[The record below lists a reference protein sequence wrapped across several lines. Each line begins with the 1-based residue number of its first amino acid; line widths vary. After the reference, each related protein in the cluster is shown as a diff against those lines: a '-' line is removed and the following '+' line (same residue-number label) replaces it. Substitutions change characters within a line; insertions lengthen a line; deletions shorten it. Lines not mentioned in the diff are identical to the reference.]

1 MDSAYAGVQ
10 ICVATQ
16 KNIGMIMRLNHII
29 KIAFLGLSL
38 SFVSVYTG
46 ALTSGT
52 VISAAQA
59 AVVSNIEVRGNQRI
73 DDEIVASYLTIKP
86 GQNFNDFDI
95 DDSVK
100 ALFATG
106 LFGDVSIF
114 RQGSTLV
121 VDVQE
126 NGTVNKV
133 FFEGNKRLK
142 DEALKNVARLRPQGI
157 YSDEQAA
164 SDVDQIKQAYAR
176 VGRQDADVSYEVLPL
191 ANNRVNVIYRI
202 NEGDKTKIG
211 RIDFIGNDTFSG
223 RRLADVITTKE
234 TGLFG
239 FLQTSD
245 IYDQNRLNSDE
256 ELLRRFYFN
265 KGFADFQ
272 ILSTQAVLDD
282 EANEYVVT
290 ITMDEGPRYTF
301 GNVGIESSL
310 RGVENIE
317 LDSLVETRGG
327 DFYSAKNVE
336 NTVVAITERVAE
348 EGFAFVEVVPRG
360 NRNFE
365 TNTIDVTYLIDEGAR
380 VFIEDIRIIGN
391 DRTRDYVIRREF
403 EISEG
408 DAYNRVLVQ
417 KTRDRINDLGFFD
430 SVNVST
436 RPGSQPDR
444 IILFVNVMEKSTG
457 DFSLSGGF
465 SSSGGASGEVS
476 FTERNFLGRGQFI
489 RASYRGSSDEDQY
502 AFNFTEPYFLGS
514 RVSAGFG
521 ITSLRSDDT
530 DERQYS
536 VDTDT
541 ATITFGLPLT
551 EHLQSSVFYRYQSSS
566 TSIADSLLDPAG
578 PPAPVAP
585 LDGIQGNRST
595 ELSAAIVNSVDV
607 NGGDFVS
614 SGFGY
619 SLVYNTFDNQRTPR
633 EGIRAAWTQTY
644 YGAGGDGNYLATE
657 ASLAGYHTLSEEED
671 IILFGRLRGGHIEVF
686 GADNN
691 TNFRTLDNF
700 QARQN
705 YVRGFD
711 SFGFGPRDPITDDPL
726 GGRTYWT
733 ATAEVL
739 FPLPFVSRSLG
750 LRGAFFADAGQL
762 YDVGQPAIT
771 AIAAANPGLTPA
783 QLDQIDSDSVR
794 ASVGASVLWAS
805 PFGPLRVDYA
815 VPISDESFDNLEEIS
830 FGVSTAF

>member
-1 MDSAYAGVQ
+1 
-10 ICVATQ
+10 
-16 KNIGMIMRLNHII
+16 MRLNNII

-38 SFVSVYTG
+38 SLVSVFTG
-46 ALTSGT
+46 ALTSGS
-52 VISAAQA
+52 VITAAQA
-59 AVVSNIEVRGNQRI
+59 AVVSNIDVRGNQRI

-86 GQNFNDFDI
+86 GQSFNDFDI

-121 VDVQE
+121 VDVEE

-164 SDVDQIKQAYAR
+164 SDADQIKQAYAR
-176 VGRQDADVSYEVLPL
+176 VGRQDASVTYEVLPL
-191 ANNRVNVIYRI
+191 TNNRVNVIYRV
-202 NEGDKTKIG
+202 NEGDKTKIA

-234 TGLFG
+234 TGLLG

-245 IYDQNRLNSDE
+245 VYDQNRLNSDE

-272 ILSTQAVLDD
+272 VLSTQADLD
-282 EANEYVVT
+282 EVNNEYIVT

-301 GNVGIESSL
+301 GNIAIESSL
-310 RGVENIE
+310 SGTENIA
-317 LDSLVETRGG
+317 LDNLVETVTG
-327 DFYSAKNVE
+327 DFYNARNVE
-336 NTVVAITERVAE
+336 DTVVSLTERVAE

-417 KTRDRINDLGFFD
+417 KTRDRINALGFFD

-436 RPGSQPDR
+436 RPGSEPDR

-465 SSSGGASGEVS
+465 SSNGGASGEVS

-489 RASYRGSSDEDQY
+489 RASYRGSADENQY

-521 ITSLRSDDT
+521 IQSIRSDDT

-536 VDTDT
+536 VDTDS

-551 EHLQSSVFYRYQSSS
+551 ENLRSSVFYTYQSSS
-566 TSIADSLLDPAG
+566 TSVSNALLDPQTSPVL
-578 PPAPVAP
+578 PPESATDP
-585 LDGIQGNRST
+585 DERQGNRPG
-595 ELSAAIVNSVDV
+595 ELSNALVNSIDS
-607 NGGDFVS
+607 NDGDFVS
-614 SGFGY
+614 SGVGY
-619 SLVYNTFDNQRTPR
+619 SFVYNTFDNQRTPR
-633 EGIRAAWTQTY
+633 EGIRASWTQTY
-644 YGAGGDGNYLATE
+644 YGLGGDGNYLATE
-657 ASLAGYHTLSEEED
+657 ASLAAYHTLSEEED
-671 IILFGRLRGGHIEVF
+671 IILFGRLRGGHIEVL
-686 GADNN
+686 GSDDN
-691 TNFRTLDNF
+691 TGFRTLDNF

-733 ATAEVL
+733 ATAEVI
-739 FPLPFVSRSLG
+739 FPLPFIARSVG
-750 LRGAFFADAGQL
+750 LRGALFADAGQIS
-762 YDVGQPAIT
+762 DVGQPAISNVLQSNPTLT
-771 AIAAANPGLTPA
+771 AA
-783 QLDQIDSDSVR
+783 QLDQLDSDSIR
-794 ASVGASVLWAS
+794 ASVGASILWAS
-805 PFGPLRVDYA
+805 PFGPLRFDYA
-815 VPISDESFDNLEEIS
+815 VPISEESFDNIEEIS

>member
-1 MDSAYAGVQ
+1 MRD
-10 ICVATQ
+10 VAE
-16 KNIGMIMRLNHII
+16 KNIGMTMRLNNII

-38 SFVSVYTG
+38 SFVSVFTG
-46 ALTSGT
+46 ALTSGSIIAT
-52 VISAAQA
+52 AQA
-59 AVVSNIEVRGNQRI
+59 AVVSNIDVRGNQRI

-121 VDVQE
+121 VDVEE

-142 DEALKNVARLRPQGI
+142 DDGLKNVARLRPQGI

-164 SDVDQIKQAYAR
+164 ADVDQIKQAYAR
-176 VGRQDADVSYEVLPL
+176 VGRQDASVTYEVLPL
-191 ANNRVNVIYRI
+191 ANNRVNVIYRV

-223 RRLADVITTKE
+223 RRLADIITTKE
-234 TGLFG
+234 TGLLG

-245 IYDQNRLNSDE
+245 VYDQNRLNSDE

-282 EANEYVVT
+282 EKNEYVVT

-301 GNVGIESSL
+301 GNVSIESSL
-310 RGVENIE
+310 NGVENIA
-317 LDSLVETRGG
+317 LDNLVETVSGE
-327 DFYSAKNVE
+327 FYSARNVE
-336 NTVVAITERVAE
+336 NTVVSITERVAE

-417 KTRDRINDLGFFD
+417 KTRDRINALGFFD

-436 RPGSQPDR
+436 RPGSEPDR
-444 IILFVNVMEKSTG
+444 IVLFVNVMEKSTG

-465 SSSGGASGEVS
+465 SSNGGASGEVS

-489 RASYRGSSDEDQY
+489 RASYRGSSDENQY
-502 AFNFTEPYFLGS
+502 SFNFTEPYFLGS

-521 ITSLRSDDT
+521 ITSIRSEDT

-536 VDTDT
+536 VDTDS

-551 EHLQSSVFYRYQSSS
+551 ENLRSSVFYTYSSS
-566 TSIADSLLDPAG
+566 NTIVASSLLDPVD
-578 PPAPVAP
+578 PAPVAP
-585 LDGIQGNRST
+585 LDGVQGNRAT
-595 ELSAAIVNSVDV
+595 ELSAALVNSIDV
-607 NGGDFVS
+607 NGGDFTS
-614 SGFGY
+614 SGVGY
-619 SLVYNTFDNQRTPR
+619 SLVYNTFDNQRAPR
-633 EGIRAAWTQTY
+633 EGIRASWSQTY
-644 YGAGGDGNYLATE
+644 YGLGGDGNYLSTE
-657 ASLAGYHTLSEEED
+657 ASIAGYHTLSEEED
-671 IILFGRLRGGHIEVF
+671 IILFGRLRGGHIEVI
-686 GADNN
+686 GDDDN
-691 TNFRTLDNF
+691 TGFRTLDNF

-739 FPLPFVSRSLG
+739 FPLPFLSRSLG

-762 YDVGQPAIT
+762 YDVGDPAINAIT
-771 AIAAANPGLTPA
+771 AANGTLSAA
-783 QLDQIDSDSVR
+783 QLDQVDSDAIR
-794 ASVGASVLWAS
+794 ASVGASILWAS

-815 VPISDESFDNLEEIS
+815 IPVSEESFDNIEEIN

>member
-1 MDSAYAGVQ
+1 
-10 ICVATQ
+10 
-16 KNIGMIMRLNHII
+16 MRLNNII

-38 SFVSVYTG
+38 SFVSVFTG
-46 ALTSGT
+46 ALTSGS

-59 AVVSNIEVRGNQRI
+59 AVVSNIDVRGNQRI
-73 DDEIVASYLTIKP
+73 DDEIVASYITIKP
-86 GQNFNDFDI
+86 GQSFNDFDI

-121 VDVQE
+121 IDVEE

-142 DEALKNVARLRPQGI
+142 DEVLKNVARLRPQGI

-164 SDVDQIKQAYAR
+164 ADVEQINQAYAR
-176 VGRQDADVSYEVLPL
+176 VGRQDASVTYELLPL
-191 ANNRVNVIYRI
+191 ANNRINVIYRI

-245 IYDQNRLNSDE
+245 VYDQSRLNSDE

-272 ILSTQAVLDD
+272 VLSTQADLD
-282 EANEYVVT
+282 EEKNEYIVT
-290 ITMDEGPRYTF
+290 VSMDEGPRYTF
-301 GNVGIESSL
+301 GNVAIESSL
-310 RGVENIE
+310 SGVENIA
-317 LDSLVETRGG
+317 LDNLVETVSG

-336 NTVVAITERVAE
+336 DTVVSITERIAE

-380 VFIEDIRIIGN
+380 VFIEDIRIVGN

-417 KTRDRINDLGFFD
+417 KTRDRINALGFFD

-436 RPGSQPDR
+436 RPGSEPDR
-444 IILFVNVMEKSTG
+444 IILFVNMMEKSTG

-465 SSSGGASGEVS
+465 SSNGGASGEVS

-489 RASYRGSSDEDQY
+489 RASYSGSADENTY
-502 AFNFTEPYFLGS
+502 GFNFSEPYFLGS

-521 ITSLRSDDT
+521 IQSTRSDDT
-530 DERQYS
+530 DERQYT
-536 VDTDT
+536 VDTDS

-551 EHLQSSVFYRYQSSS
+551 EHLKSSVFYSYRSSS
-566 TSIADSLLDPAG
+566 TTVGDALLDTVG
-578 PPAPVAP
+578 Q
-585 LDGIQGNRST
+585 QGDVST
-595 ELSAAIVNSVDV
+595 ELSNALIQSIDI

-614 SGFGY
+614 SGVGY
-619 SLVYNTFDNQRTPR
+619 SLVYNTFDNQRSPR
-633 EGIRAAWTQTY
+633 EGIRASWTQTY
-644 YGAGGDGNYLATE
+644 YGLGGDANYLSTE

-671 IILFGRLRGGHIEVF
+671 IILFGRVRGGHIEVF
-686 GADNN
+686 GDDNL
-691 TNFRTLDNF
+691 TSTEFRTVDNY

-733 ATAEVL
+733 ATAEVQ
-739 FPLPFVSRSLG
+739 FPMPFISRSLG

-762 YDVGQPAIT
+762 TNVGNPALA
-771 AIAAANPGLTPA
+771 AIAQANGGPLSSA
-783 QLDQIDSDSVR
+783 QLDQADSDSVR

-815 VPISDESFDNLEEIS
+815 VPISEESFDNLEEIS
-830 FGVSTAF
+830 FGVSSAF

>member
-1 MDSAYAGVQ
+1 
-10 ICVATQ
+10 
-16 KNIGMIMRLNHII
+16 MRLNHIL

-38 SFVSVYTG
+38 SFVSVFIG

-52 VISAAQA
+52 VISAAHA
-59 AVVSNIEVRGNQRI
+59 AVVSNIDVRGNQRI

-86 GQNFNDFDI
+86 GQSFNDFDI

-114 RQGSTLV
+114 RQGSTLI

-142 DEALKNVARLRPQGI
+142 DEALSNVARLRPQGI

-164 SDVDQIKQAYAR
+164 ADVDQISQAYAR
-176 VGRQDADVSYEVLPL
+176 VGRQDADISYEILPL

-223 RRLADVITTKE
+223 RRLADVISTKE

-256 ELLRRFYFN
+256 EVLRRFYFN

-282 EANEYVVT
+282 VENEYIVT

-301 GNVGIESSL
+301 GNVSIESSL
-310 RGVENIE
+310 SGVETIA
-317 LDSLVETRGG
+317 LDSLVKTRTG
-327 DFYSAKNVE
+327 DNYSAKNVE
-336 NTVVAITERVAE
+336 DTVVAITERVAE

-365 TNTIDVTYLIDEGAR
+365 TNTINVTYLIDEGAR
-380 VFIEDIRIIGN
+380 VFIEDIRIVGN

-417 KTRDRINDLGFFD
+417 KTRDRINRLGFFD

-444 IILFVNVMEKSTG
+444 IVLFVNVMEKSTG

-465 SSSGGASGEVS
+465 SSNGGASGEVS

-489 RASYRGSSDEDQY
+489 RASYRGSADENQY
-502 AFNFTEPYFLGS
+502 SFNFTEPYFLGS

-536 VDTDT
+536 VDTDS

-551 EHLQSSVFYRYQSSS
+551 EHLSSSVFYRYSTSS
-566 TSIADSLLDPAG
+566 TSIASTLLDDS
-578 PPAPVAP
+578 
-585 LDGIQGNRST
+585 DGGTQGDSST
-595 ELSAAIVNSVDV
+595 ELSAALVNSIGI
-607 NGGDFVS
+607 NGGDFTS
-614 SGFGY
+614 SGVGY

-633 EGIRAAWTQTY
+633 EGIRASLSQTY
-644 YGAGGDGNYLATE
+644 YGAGGDANYFATE
-657 ASLAGYHTLSEEED
+657 ATLAGYHTLSEEED
-671 IILFGRLRGGHIEVF
+671 IILFGRVRGGHIEVL
-686 GADNN
+686 GNDNGSG
-691 TNFRTLDNF
+691 FRTVDNF

-711 SFGFGPRDPITDDPL
+711 SFGFGPRDPVTDDPL
-726 GGRTYWT
+726 AGRTFWT

-739 FPLPFVSRSLG
+739 FPLPFVARSLG
-750 LRGAFFADAGQL
+750 LRGAFFADAGQISN
-762 YDVGQPAIT
+762 VGDPAM
-771 AIAAANPGLTPA
+771 AAFNKANPSPTATQLN
-783 QLDQIDSDSVR
+783 QLDSDEVR
-794 ASVGASVLWAS
+794 ASIGASVLWAS

-815 VPISDESFDNLEEIS
+815 VPLSDEIFDNLEEIS

>member
-1 MDSAYAGVQ
+1 
-10 ICVATQ
+10 
-16 KNIGMIMRLNHII
+16 MRLNNII

-38 SFVSVYTG
+38 SFVSVFAG

-52 VISAAQA
+52 IITAAQA
-59 AVVSNIEVRGNQRI
+59 AVVSNIDVRGNQRI

-86 GQNFNDFDI
+86 GQSFNDFDI

-121 VDVQE
+121 VDVEE

-142 DEALKNVARLRPQGI
+142 DDVLVNVARLRAQGI

-164 SDVDQIKQAYAR
+164 SDAERIKLAYSR
-176 VGRQDADVSYEVLPL
+176 VGRQDASVTYEVLPL
-191 ANNRVNVIYRI
+191 ANNRVNVIYRV
-202 NEGDKTKIG
+202 NEGDKTKIS

-223 RRLADVITTKE
+223 RRLADVISTKE
-234 TGLFG
+234 TGLLG

-245 IYDQNRLNSDE
+245 IYDENRLNSDE
-256 ELLRRFYFN
+256 ELLRNFYLN

-272 ILSTQAVLDD
+272 ILSTQAILDD
-282 EANEYVVT
+282 VENEYVVT
-290 ITMDEGPRYTF
+290 ITMEEGARYTF
-301 GNVGIESSL
+301 GNLAIETSL
-310 RGVENIE
+310 NGVENIP
-317 LDSLVETRGG
+317 LDNLVETQTGE
-327 DFYSAKNVE
+327 FYNAKDVE
-336 NTVVAITERVAE
+336 DTVVAITERVAE

-365 TNTIDVTYLIDEGAR
+365 TNTIDVTYLVDEGAR

-417 KTRDRINDLGFFD
+417 KTRRRIQGLGFFENV
-430 SVNVST
+430 SVST
-436 RPGSQPDR
+436 RPGSEPDR
-444 IILFVNVMEKSTG
+444 IILFVNVIEQSTG
-457 DFSLSGGF
+457 DISLTGGF
-465 SSSGGASGEVS
+465 SSNGGASGEFS

-489 RASYRGSSDEDQY
+489 RASFRGSDDENGY
-502 AFNFTEPYFLGS
+502 GFNFTEPYFLGS
-514 RVSAGFG
+514 RVSAG
-521 ITSLRSDDT
+521 ISLNSTRSDDNDNRRFTVNT
-530 DERQYS
+530 DS
-536 VDTDT
+536 
-541 ATITFGLPLT
+541 ATVTFGLPLT
-551 EHLQSSVFYRYQSSS
+551 ENLASAVFYTYS
-566 TSIADSLLDPAG
+566 TNETEIGSNLLDG
-578 PPAPVAP
+578 PPVLAASTTLP
-585 LDGIQGNRST
+585 DGIQGNRAG
-595 ELSAAIVNSVDV
+595 ELSSAFVDSVNAT
-607 NGGDFVS
+607 NGDFVS
-614 SGFGY
+614 SGVGY
-619 SLVYNTFDNQRTPR
+619 SLVYNTFDNQQTPR
-633 EGIRAAWTQTY
+633 EGIRASLTQTY
-644 YGAGGDGNYLATE
+644 FGVGGDADYLRTE
-657 ASLAGYHTLSEEED
+657 ANVAAYQTLSEEQD

-686 GADNN
+686 GDDDN
-691 TNFRTLDNF
+691 TGFRTLDNF

-711 SFGFGPRDPITDDPL
+711 SFGFGPRDPITGDAL

-739 FPLPFVSRSLG
+739 FPLPFISRSIG
-750 LRGAFFADAGQL
+750 LRGAFFADAGQIS
-762 YDVGQPAIT
+762 DVGDPAIGSITGAAT
-771 AIAAANPGLTPA
+771 AGGGLALSPA
-783 QLDQIDSDSVR
+783 QLEQLDSDTVR

-805 PFGPLRVDYA
+805 PFGPLRLDYA
-815 VPISDESFDNLEEIS
+815 FPINDEEFDDVEEFS